1 MSGGQEIIIIINLW
15 SDLCAPQGVLG
26 WVGLVVGGISHSE
39 FALDAP
45 ISITLSVCSVSQSEV
60 GTQSG
65 TVCADGMP
73 LYPNNAT
80 MVLLSIFVYNIIGNS
95 RANCWGE

>member
-1 MSGGQEIIIIINLW
+1 MLLKGY
-15 SDLCAPQGVLG
+15 
-26 WVGLVVGGISHSE
+26 WVGLGVGGISHSE

-80 MVLLSIFVYNIIGNS
+80 KVLLSIFVYNIIGNS

>member
-1 MSGGQEIIIIINLW
+1 MAKRSSLSSIYGRI
-15 SDLCAPQGVLG
+15 CVLLKG
-26 WVGLVVGGISHSE
+26 HWVRLGVGGISHSE

-73 LYPNNAT
+73 LYPT
-80 MVLLSIFVYNIIGNS
+80 MPRRYYLYTNII
-95 RANCWGE
+95 